1 MSRKRKRTYFAVMIV
16 GGLALVVDRCVPSD
30 GTLDPVA
37 AVARVPGDSPTPASA
52 RPGETPPAS
61 SIPELP
67 FPRDI
72 ELYDPDS
79 PIPDLFT
86 PPESV
91 LPRDATDGAAGKATQ
106 DGERNTSVVGA
117 ARATFRLKHRLTGVL
132 IDERL
137 RIAIVDGMW
146 VRVGQSLDGCV
157 LSAVSGNQARFA
169 CHDGESVL
177 EITDGSA
184 GVRD

>member
-1 MSRKRKRTYFAVMIV
+1 MSRKRKRSYFAVMIAGAV
-16 GGLALVVDRCVPSD
+16 ALVVNQCIPSE
-30 GTLDPVA
+30 GALDPA
-37 AVARVPGDSPTPASA
+37 AAIARAPAGLQTPTSA
-52 RPGETPPAS
+52 HPGETPPPS

-72 ELYDPDS
+72 EPYDADS
-79 PIPDLFT
+79 PIPDLFA
-86 PPESV
+86 PPESIV
-91 LPRDATDGAAGKATQ
+91 ARAAADGAAGKATP
-106 DGERNTSVVGA
+106 DGGQNTSVVGA
-117 ARATFRLKHRLTGVL
+117 ARATFRLKHRLTAVL

-157 LSAVSGNQARFA
+157 LSAVSGNEARFA

-177 EITDGSA
+177 QITDGNA
-184 GVRD
+184 AVRD

>member
-1 MSRKRKRTYFAVMIV
+1 MSPKRKRRYTAVMITGAV
-16 GGLALVVDRCVPSD
+16 ALVVNQCIPSD
-30 GTLDPVA
+30 GTLDPVT
-37 AVARVPGDSPTPASA
+37 AVARTPGDSLTPASA
-52 RPGETPPAS
+52 RPGETPPPS

-72 ELYDPDS
+72 EPYDADS

-91 LPRDATDGAAGKATQ
+91 VARGAAGEATP
-106 DGERNTSVVGA
+106 DGGQKTSVVGA
-117 ARATFRLKHRLTGVL
+117 ARETFRLKHRLNGVL

-146 VRVGQSLDGCV
+146 LRTGQSLDGCV
-157 LSAVSGNQARFA
+157 LSAVSGNEARFA

-184 GVRD
+184 GMRD

>member
-1 MSRKRKRTYFAVMIV
+1 MSRKRKRGYFAVMITGAV
-16 GGLALVVDRCVPSD
+16 ALVVNQCIPSE
-30 GTLDPVA
+30 GTLDPVT
-37 AVARVPGDSPTPASA
+37 AVARAPADPLTPAHL
-52 RPGETPPAS
+52 GETPPS

-72 ELYDPDS
+72 EPYDADS

-91 LPRDATDGAAGKATQ
+91 VARGAAGEATP
-106 DGERNTSVVGA
+106 DGGQRTSVVGA
-117 ARATFRLKHRLTGVL
+117 TRATFRLEHRLTGVL

-157 LSAVSGNQARFA
+157 LSAVSGNEARFA

-184 GVRD
+184 GMRD